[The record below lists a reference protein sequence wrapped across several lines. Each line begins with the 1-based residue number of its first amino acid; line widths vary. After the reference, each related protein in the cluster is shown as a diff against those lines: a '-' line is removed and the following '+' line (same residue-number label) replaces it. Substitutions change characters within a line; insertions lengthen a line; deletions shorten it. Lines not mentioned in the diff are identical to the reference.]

1 MQNDY
6 DLGMNWNDRLTIAR
20 DRAGV
25 TDTDI
30 ARALKVSNPTVNGWM
45 TGKTKNIE
53 ARFLLPLS
61 QFLNVSPFWVIFG
74 DNSDYEFEQLSTI
87 EQIKAID
94 AIRLISAFA
103 HTDDEGRARILAVA
117 DETRKLFPRR

>member
-1 MQNDY
+1 MQNAY
-6 DLGMNWNDRLTIAR
+6 AMGMKWNDRLVISR

-30 ARALKVSNPTVNGWM
+30 ARTLKVSNPTVHGWM
-45 TGKTKNIE
+45 TGNTKNIE
-53 ARFLLPLS
+53 ARFLLPLCK
-61 QFLNVSPFWVIFG
+61 FLNVSPFWVIFG
-74 DNSDYEFEQLSTI
+74 EDSDFEFGQLSAT

-103 HTDDEGRARILAVA
+103 HTDDEGRARILGVA
-117 DETRKLFPRR
+117 EETRKLFPRG